1 MSARPPVLRQDLVER
16 LEAWSRRAS
25 GARRLTPKRVLRA
38 AARPVR
44 RAVGGLVDPS
54 PRATLDEV
62 RRQAAGPGTS
72 EIDVEILR
80 AELRTVHQ
88 SFAEL
93 SRRLEA
99 VERAVADASRP
110 TAP

>member
-1 MSARPPVLRQDLVER
+1 MSARPPVLRQDFVER
-16 LEAWSRRAS
+16 LQAWSRRGS
-25 GARRLTPKRVLRA
+25 GARGLAPKRVLRA

-44 RAVGGLVDPS
+44 RAVVGLLDPS
-54 PRATLDEV
+54 LRATLDEV
-62 RRQAAGPGTS
+62 RQAAGRGTS
-72 EIDVEILR
+72 ETDVEILR

-99 VERAVADASRP
+99 VERAVAEAGRP
-110 TAP
+110 PAP